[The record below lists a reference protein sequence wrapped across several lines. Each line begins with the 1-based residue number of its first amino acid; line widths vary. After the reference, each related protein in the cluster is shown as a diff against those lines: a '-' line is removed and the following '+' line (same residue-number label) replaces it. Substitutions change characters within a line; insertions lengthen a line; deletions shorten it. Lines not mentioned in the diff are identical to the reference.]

1 MHLRDFRS
9 GKNSHQAT
17 TSTWIAPLKTKP
29 TLTARPRPS
38 TADEKKLRN
47 NIVRRPVMFSLGRRE
62 YTQIWEVGCAVY
74 NAHAHSNLSQ
84 HPWTE
89 LGQVN
94 NYRNGE
100 QCADLICE
108 GNGLSNTNSCQG
120 ILHGITQIL
129 PNAKQTDF
137 VPINILYRQE
147 RQKPGFVC
155 HLKCWE
161 YLFMKSDSRGRY

>member
-1 MHLRDFRS
+1 M
-9 GKNSHQAT
+9 
-17 TSTWIAPLKTKP
+17 
-29 TLTARPRPS
+29 
-38 TADEKKLRN
+38 
-47 NIVRRPVMFSLGRRE
+47 
-62 YTQIWEVGCAVY
+62 Y

-129 PNAKQTDF
+129 PNAKQTDL

-155 HLKCWE
+155 HLKC
-161 YLFMKSDSRGRY
+161 